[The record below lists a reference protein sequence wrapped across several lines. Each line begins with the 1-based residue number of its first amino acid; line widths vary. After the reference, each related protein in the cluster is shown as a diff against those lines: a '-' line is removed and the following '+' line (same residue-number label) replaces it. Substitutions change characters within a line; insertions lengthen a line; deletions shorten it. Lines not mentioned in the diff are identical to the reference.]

1 MFASLIAQMPTH
13 RTNLIKQVLLKICAL
28 LVIGLLASCAAPAPL
43 KGTSLEPSGPAPNF
57 TLTDHHGQPF
67 TLSEQR
73 GKVTVLYFGFT
84 SCPDICPAELSSLA
98 AAMRELGNDADAIQ
112 VALVSLDPERDT
124 AERLAQYVSAF
135 DPRFIGLYGD
145 EATLEPILR
154 DYGVYRER
162 RELTGSALGY
172 TIDHSGFVYMIDKAG
187 RWRSVMAGGG
197 PAADLAHDMRILARE
212 R

>member
-1 MFASLIAQMPTH
+1 MFASLIIQMPRH
-13 RTNLIKQVLLKICAL
+13 RPSLRGRLRLISFTL
-28 LVIGLLASCAAPAPL
+28 LVLVVLTSCAAPPTL
-43 KGTSLEPSGPAPNF
+43 KGTTLDPSGPAPNF
-57 TLTDHHGQPF
+57 TLTDQSGQPF
-67 TLSEQR
+67 TLSEQQ

-98 AAMRELGNDADAIQ
+98 AAMRDLGNDADAIQ

-124 AERLAQYVSAF
+124 PERLAQYVSAF
-135 DPRFIGLYGD
+135 DPRFVGLRGD
-145 EATLEPILR
+145 EATLEPIIK
-154 DYGVYRER
+154 DYGVYRAR

-197 PAADLAHDMRILARE
+197 PVADLAHDLRILARE